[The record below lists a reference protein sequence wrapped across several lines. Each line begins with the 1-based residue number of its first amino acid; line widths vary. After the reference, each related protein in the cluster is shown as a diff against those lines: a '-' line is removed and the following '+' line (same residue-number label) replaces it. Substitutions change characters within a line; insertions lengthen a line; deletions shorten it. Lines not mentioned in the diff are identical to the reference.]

1 MLTMEPKDILDH
13 QDDKKFLKEFIK
25 GAHKV
30 HTGLFQMYRIASDI
44 HLAQSLREAARQ
56 SSRHTRA
63 LLIATWAL
71 VLATVVL
78 VVVTWLNRAGC
89 PGVPSK

>member
-1 MLTMEPKDILDH
+1 MKPEDILDRP
-13 QDDKKFLKEFIK
+13 DDKEFLKEFIK
-25 GAHKV
+25 GAHQV

-44 HLAQSLREAARQ
+44 HLAQSLREAAKQ

-78 VVVTWLNRAGC
+78 VVVTWLNRVGC
-89 PGVPSK
+89 TGVPAN